1 MELPVEEYK
10 EKLTAFWENVI
21 RKSDEGEMAEMGRE
35 RIAVFVVSL
44 ILAICL
50 WFMVNLS
57 MDYNLNIDL
66 PIEAVSMPED
76 RALAD
81 ELPRSATV
89 SLSGE
94 GWKLISV
101 YNNPPEV
108 EINVSESEVNL
119 YEQVQQQLNVLSNI
133 SVQKVQPIVL
143 TLELEPRVSKKV
155 PVHPAIDVSFD
166 NQFGFKETP
175 SIEPDSITISGAESL
190 IGDIEFWPTDTLRV
204 ESMSDNFTREV
215 PLRSSSLIS
224 LSRSEVQLNG
234 EIVQFTEGESKVDL
248 DTQNFPS
255 DRSIS
260 YSPSTIKVKYRV
272 PIDEYANVQD
282 EELFEA
288 YLTYQQ
294 IMEDSTGYIR
304 PNVEKVSDNEYVR
317 IRSFQPEE
325 VAYFMVLDD

>member
-10 EKLTAFWENVI
+10 EKLTAFWENII

-66 PIEAVSMPED
+66 PIEAVSMPEGQ
-76 RALAD
+76 ALSE
-81 ELPRSATV
+81 ELPQSATV

-101 YNNPPEV
+101 YNNPPAV

-119 YEQVQQQLNVLSNI
+119 YEQVQQQLNLLSNI

-143 TLELEPRVSKKV
+143 TLDLEPRVSKKV
-155 PVHPAIDVSFD
+155 PVQPVIDVSFD

-175 SIEPDSITISGAESL
+175 SVEPDSITISGAESL
-190 IGDIEFWPTDTLRV
+190 MGEIDSWPTDTLRV
-204 ESMSDNFTREV
+204 QSMSDNFTQQV
-215 PLRSSSLIS
+215 PLKSSSLIS

-248 DTQNFPS
+248 NTRNFPS
-255 DRSIS
+255 GRSIS
-260 YSPSTIKVKYRV
+260 YSPSTITVKYRV

-282 EELFEA
+282 EKLFEA

-304 PNVEKVSDNEYVR
+304 PNVEQVSDNEYVR

>member
-10 EKLTAFWENVI
+10 EKLTAFWENII

-66 PIEAVSMPED
+66 PVEAVSMPEG
-76 RALAD
+76 RALVE
-81 ELPRSATV
+81 ELPQSATV

-101 YNNPPEV
+101 YNNPPAV

-143 TLELEPRVSKKV
+143 TLDLEPRVSKKV
-155 PVHPAIDVSFD
+155 PVQPVIDVSFD
-166 NQFGFKETP
+166 NQFGFKEIP
-175 SIEPDSITISGAESL
+175 SVEPDSITISGAESL
-190 IGDIEFWPTDTLRV
+190 MGEIDSWPTDTLQV
-204 ESMSDNFTREV
+204 QSMSDNFTQEV
-215 PLRSSSLIS
+215 SLKSSRLIS
-224 LSRSEVQLNG
+224 LSHSDVQLNG

-248 DTQNFPS
+248 NTRNFPS
-255 DRSIS
+255 GRSIS
-260 YSPSTIKVKYRV
+260 YSPSTITVKYRV

-304 PNVEKVSDNEYVR
+304 PNVEQISDNEYVR